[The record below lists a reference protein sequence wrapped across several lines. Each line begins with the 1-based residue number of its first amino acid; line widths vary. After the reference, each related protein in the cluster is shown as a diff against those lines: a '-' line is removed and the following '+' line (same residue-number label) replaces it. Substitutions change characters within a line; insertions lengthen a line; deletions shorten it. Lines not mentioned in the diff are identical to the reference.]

1 MAGAFCEQGVNGGA
15 NGGVSATEIP
25 WHAACVLAFVQN
37 QDYLWLVS
45 ASTI

>member
-1 MAGAFCEQGVNGGA
+1 MAGALGEQVVNGGA
-15 NGGVSATEIP
+15 KWRCLRHRDP
-25 WHAACVLAFVQN
+25 LACSVRAFVQN